1 MLAARRMMYHS
12 QGAGGVLS
20 KSLISK
26 MTFRSGVAKAPNST
40 DGSRRIPAPG
50 DPCSLRAPD
59 RTPRWRP
66 IHAIRRTAIGSSA
79 RSGSEPNWVN
89 GRYCFGQ
96 ASRGDHAHSSAP
108 FTGNA
113 QTGARAFAA
122 SFRIAPALT
131 IATRP
136 SIHASPLSISPW
148 GRIIGG
154 PKNRSGHL
162 TLIDIDTGLE
172 RTAAMANVP
181 AIVLL
186 LS

>member
-1 MLAARRMMYHS
+1 MYHS
-12 QGAGGVLS
+12 QGAGGVSS

-66 IHAIRRTAIGSSA
+66 IHANRRTAIGSSA

-136 SIHASPLSISPW
+136 SIHAW
-148 GRIIGG
+148 NG
-154 PKNRSGHL
+154 PRRWRMCPRSCCCFP
-162 TLIDIDTGLE
+162 D
-172 RTAAMANVP
+172 
-181 AIVLL
+181 LL
-186 LS
+186 HQGDGYDNKRHQGTD